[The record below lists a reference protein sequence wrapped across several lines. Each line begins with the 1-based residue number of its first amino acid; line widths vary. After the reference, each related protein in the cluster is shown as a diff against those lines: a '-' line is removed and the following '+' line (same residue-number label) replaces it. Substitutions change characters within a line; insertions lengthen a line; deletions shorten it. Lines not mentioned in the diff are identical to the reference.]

1 MSENRLAFPG
11 SLGELLRESSSFYEK
26 NKEKMSFEDVRKKRA
41 RLSEFGEVFH
51 KECGT
56 LTSSVQKKIEVLR
69 NGGVLVLMAAHQP
82 NLFAYSGVYRK
93 ATLTFVLA
101 QKLEDL
107 LKVPV
112 VSFFGIADQD
122 FTDDRWVRSCQ
133 LPAVQR
139 SGGTFSLDMKLPE
152 KCMLNKVASPSQ
164 DVLKKWK
171 VEIEKWLRESAGSI
185 ERLCKTLKLQGRCR
199 VPVEEL
205 RANLEHTW
213 SIVEDC
219 GKRSRRYSDF
229 NAFTMSKIVNEVW
242 GYDTVFARFSEC
254 EQTFVGEFNF
264 LLLHAGDYSRLLL
277 EMKNASRQAVDG
289 GVSDQEP
296 WLAPFWYHCT
306 CGSKAKLFMNE
317 QDGHL
322 FGTGTCSAC
331 GEQYKLEFGA
341 KNSPSVSGIASRIS
355 ARAIAVPLVF
365 FRGLMPSCYVGGVGG
380 VGYLMEAEHVAKGL
394 EIAFPPIA
402 VWRPRD
408 RYLGV
413 GQVEASVESKRICNA
428 LNVPDLFEAKA
439 LLESR
444 LRDIRG
450 RLRELDESKSKIVE
464 ELRLRPN
471 DEELRKKAEDV
482 SMARTELIKSSGLS
496 VISHELKVVE
506 NVSTVFT
513 LIPSVIDYAVN
524 VGLEGTSDQW
534 IEHLIG
540 DGSLSSDV
548 NLRTVLSQSFAPTL
562 V

>member
-1 MSENRLAFPG
+1 MAENRLTFPG
-11 SLGELLRESSSFYEK
+11 SLGELLRESASFYEK
-26 NKEKMSFEDVRKKRA
+26 NKEKRSFEDVGKKRA

-69 NGGVLVLMAAHQP
+69 NGDVLVLMTAHQP

-101 QKLEDL
+101 QKLEEL

-122 FTDDRWVRSCQ
+122 FTDDRWVRLCQ

-139 SGGTFSLDMKLPE
+139 SDGTFSVNMKLPE
-152 KCMLNKVASPSQ
+152 KLMLNKVTAPSH
-164 DVLKKWK
+164 DVLEKMK
-171 VEIEKWLRESAGSI
+171 VDIEKWLGESIGSI
-185 ERLCKTLKLQGRCR
+185 ERLCETLNLQGRCR
-199 VPVEEL
+199 VPSEEL
-205 RANLEHTW
+205 HKNLESMW
-213 SIVEDC
+213 NIVEDC
-219 GKRSRRYSDF
+219 SRRSKIYSDF
-229 NAFTMSKIVNEVW
+229 NAFMMSKIVNGVW
-242 GYDTVFARFSEC
+242 GYDTVFVRFSEC
-254 EQTFVGEFNF
+254 EQAFGEEFNF
-264 LLLHAGDYSRLLL
+264 LLSRFSDYSRLLV
-277 EMKNASRQAVDG
+277 EARSKPRQNVDG
-289 GVSDQEP
+289 TVSDQEP
-296 WLAPFWYHCT
+296 WLAPFWYHCD
-306 CGSKAKLFMNE
+306 CGSKAKLFVNE
-317 QDGHL
+317 EGGYL
-322 FGTGTCSAC
+322 FGEGACLAC
-331 GEQYKLEFGA
+331 GEQYKLGFGA
-341 KNSPSVSGIASRIS
+341 KSSPSVLGFASRIS

-365 FRGLMPSCYVGGVGG
+365 FRGLLPSCYVGGVGG

-408 RYLGV
+408 KYLGV
-413 GQVEASVESKRICNA
+413 GQVEASMESKRICNA

-444 LRDIRG
+444 LREIRG
-450 RLRELDESKSKIVE
+450 RLRKLDESKSKIVE
-464 ELRLRPN
+464 ELRQHPN
-471 DEELRKKAEDV
+471 DVELRKKTEDV
-482 SMARTELIKSSGLS
+482 SMARTRLIKSSGLS
-496 VISHELKVVE
+496 IVSHELKVVE

-524 VGLEGTSDQW
+524 IGLDRTSDQW

-540 DGSLSSDV
+540 DGSLSSDID
-548 NLRTVLSQSFAPTL
+548 LRTVLSQSFAPTG